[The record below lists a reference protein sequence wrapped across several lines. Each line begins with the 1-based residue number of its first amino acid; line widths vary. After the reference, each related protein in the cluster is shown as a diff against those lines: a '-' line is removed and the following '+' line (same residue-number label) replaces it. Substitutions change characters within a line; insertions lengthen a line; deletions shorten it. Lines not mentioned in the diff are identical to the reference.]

1 MNSATTL
8 PDAASAPIRAPRLLG
23 LYLMLIIVAAIEAF
37 EGLSHAPMLF
47 GDISEIPGP
56 GVGGAIIKAY
66 IASHPVL
73 ALAALGLATVG
84 RLRYAIMAL
93 GALVLVNWL
102 NDMPSVVRHGL
113 DFRGVSAFETPVRII
128 AFPLMAACAIALA
141 TRGQR
146 LGLGT
151 HAGQHSHAVRRLRR
165 DRLRDRRHPLRFL
178 RSKLTSAR
186 APCRK
191 SARGFQ

>member
-8 PDAASAPIRAPRLLG
+8 PDAAPAPIRAPRLLG
-23 LYLMLIIVAAIEAF
+23 LYLLLIIVAAIEAF

-56 GVGGAIIKAY
+56 GIGGAIIKTY

-73 ALAALGLATVG
+73 ALAALALATVG

-93 GALVLVNWL
+93 GALVVMNWL
-102 NDMPSVVRHGL
+102 NFMPSVVGHGL

-128 AFPLMAACAIALA
+128 AFPLMAACGIALA
-141 TRGQR
+141 ARSQR
-146 LGLGT
+146 LGLAT
-151 HAGQHSHAVRRLRR
+151 MLVSIPTLYSVFAVIAFGIGVILY
-165 DRLRDRRHPLRFL
+165 
-178 RSKLTSAR
+178 
-186 APCRK
+186 
-191 SARGFQ
+191 GF